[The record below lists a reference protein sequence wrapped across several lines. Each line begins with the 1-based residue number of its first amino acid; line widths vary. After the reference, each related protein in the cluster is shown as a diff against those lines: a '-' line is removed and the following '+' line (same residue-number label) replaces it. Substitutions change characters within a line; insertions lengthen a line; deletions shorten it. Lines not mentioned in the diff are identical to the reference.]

1 MRSHTRKQRG
11 GSVFF
16 DNLRAQFNDT
26 VTNNPNLQN
35 ASYFISNPSLAITN
49 MKDSLF
55 NRATSFK
62 NDIYSRAKARIQGVI
77 CSAGGTRKRRK
88 RRLKH
93 KKDYKSLKY
102 KILSIK

>member
-26 VTNNPNLQN
+26 VTNNPNFQN
-35 ASYFISNPSLAITN
+35 ASYFFSNPSLAITN
-49 MKDSLF
+49 MSNSLF
-55 NRATSFK
+55 NRATSFR

-77 CSAGGTRKRRK
+77 CSAGGTRKRR
-88 RRLKH
+88 LKH
-93 KKDYKSLKY
+93 KKNYKSLKY
-102 KILSIK
+102 KKL

>member
-26 VTNNPNLQN
+26 VTNNPTYLN
-35 ASYFISNPSLAITN
+35 AYNFISNPSLAITN

-102 KILSIK
+102 KKL

>member
-35 ASYFISNPSLAITN
+35 ASYF
-49 MKDSLF
+49 F
-55 NRATSFK
+55 
-62 NDIYSRAKARIQGVI
+62 Q
-77 CSAGGTRKRRK
+77 TR
-88 RRLKH
+88 H
-93 KKDYKSLKY
+93 
-102 KILSIK
+102 

>member
-16 DNLRAQFNDT
+16 DNLRARVRNT
-26 VTNNPNLQN
+26 ISNNPNFQN
-35 ASYFISNPSLAITN
+35 ASYFFSNPSLAMTEMRN
-49 MKDSLF
+49 SLF
-55 NRATSFK
+55 NRVTSVTD
-62 NDIYSRAKARIQGVI
+62 DIYSRAKARIQGVI

-93 KKDYKSLKY
+93 
-102 KILSIK
+102 

>member
-26 VTNNPNLQN
+26 VTNNPTYLN
-35 ASYFISNPSLAITN
+35 AYNFISNPSLAITN

-62 NDIYSRAKARIQGVI
+62 NDIYSRAKARIQGII

-93 KKDYKSLKY
+93 KKDYNSLKY
-102 KILSIK
+102 KRL

>member
-26 VTNNPNLQN
+26 VTNNPTYLN
-35 ASYFISNPSLAITN
+35 AYNFISNPSLAITN

-77 CSAGGTRKRRK
+77 CSAGGTRKRR
-88 RRLKH
+88 LKH

>member
-11 GSVFF
+11 GSVVFF

-26 VTNNPNLQN
+26 VTNNPTYLN
-35 ASYFISNPSLAITN
+35 AYNFISNPSSTITN

-55 NRATSFK
+55 NRATNFK

-102 KILSIK
+102 KKL

>member
-16 DNLRAQFNDT
+16 DNLRARVMST
-26 VTNNPNLQN
+26 ISNNPTYLN
-35 ASYFISNPSLAITN
+35 AYNFISNPSSTITN

-62 NDIYSRAKARIQGVI
+62 NNIYSRAKARIQGVI

>member
-16 DNLRAQFNDT
+16 DNLRARVMST
-26 VTNNPNLQN
+26 ISNNPTYLN
-35 ASYFISNPSLAITN
+35 AYNFISNPSSTITN

-62 NDIYSRAKARIQGVI
+62 DNIYSRAKARIQGVI
-77 CSAGGTRKRRK
+77 CSAGGTRKRR
-88 RRLKH
+88 LKH

>member
-16 DNLRAQFNDT
+16 DNLQAR
-26 VTNNPNLQN
+26 VTNTISNNPNFQN
-35 ASYFISNPSLAITN
+35 ASYFFSNPSLAMTEMSN
-49 MKDSLF
+49 SLF
-55 NRATSFK
+55 NRATSVK
-62 NDIYSRAKARIQGVI
+62 DDIYSRAKARIQGVI

-93 KKDYKSLKY
+93 
-102 KILSIK
+102 

>member
-26 VTNNPNLQN
+26 VTNNPTYLN
-35 ASYFISNPSLAITN
+35 AYNFISNPSLAITN

-102 KILSIK
+102 

>member
-35 ASYFISNPSLAITN
+35 ASYFFSNPSLAITN

-62 NDIYSRAKARIQGVI
+62 DNIYSRAKARIQGVI
-77 CSAGGTRKRRK
+77 CSAGGTRKRR
-88 RRLKH
+88 LKH

-102 KILSIK
+102 

>member
-16 DNLRAQFNDT
+16 DNLRARVMDT
-26 VTNNPNLQN
+26 ISNNPNLQN
-35 ASYFISNPSLAITN
+35 ASYFFSNPSLAMTEMSN
-49 MKDSLF
+49 SLF
-55 NRATSFK
+55 NRATRFQG
-62 NDIYSRAKARIQGVI
+62 DIYSRAKARIQGVI

-93 KKDYKSLKY
+93 
-102 KILSIK
+102 